1 MDPTAMDALT
11 LVGINILLWLI
22 SLPLGKTW
30 PVDLIWSNWP
40 VYQAVA
46 IYVRSRGGGACG
58 TADRQVLTLSL
69 VCGWGF
75 RLTSNFC
82 SRGGIGG
89 EDWRYA
95 DMRRKLGGH
104 FWWVSLFAVFLGQTA
119 FLFLPCL
126 SLYGALGELPGAGA
140 PLGTADWAGG
150 AVSLAGI
157 ALEAADDGQMDAFL
171 ASAALAAA
179 AAGGGGGRGRR
190 EGEREGGAEEPPAA
204 AVMSAGLWAYSRHPN
219 YLGEIMFWWGL
230 YLLSLSDT
238 EPWRACGPAAL
249 TLLFAL
255 VSVGLMEERQL
266 ARRGLAYR
274 EYRRRVGSPL
284 LLLPRAIN
292 RRLGGMMY
300 GSRSAEAGGLEEGGG
315 ARSSP

>member
-1 MDPTAMDALT
+1 MDALT

-69 VCGWGF
+69 VCVWGF

-157 ALEAADDGQMDAFL
+157 ALEAAADGQMDAFL

-190 EGEREGGAEEPPAA
+190 EGEREGGGGGTSCGGRHERGAVGVQPAPELPGRDYVLVGPVP
-204 AVMSAGLWAYSRHPN
+204 AVALRHGA
-219 YLGEIMFWWGL
+219 LEGV
-230 YLLSLSDT
+230 
-238 EPWRACGPAAL
+238 RA
-249 TLLFAL
+249 
-255 VSVGLMEERQL
+255 R
-266 ARRGLAYR
+266 
-274 EYRRRVGSPL
+274 SPDA
-284 LLLPRAIN
+284 PVRP
-292 RRLGGMMY
+292 RLGGAD
-300 GSRSAEAGGLEEGGG
+300 GGAAAGKEGPGLPRVPEEGGEPAPPAPQGNQPAAGGNDVRLPQRGSGGVGGGGGG